1 MKQFP
6 ERPKYQVSSTL
17 PAADRAALER
27 LFFFNENQARLRD
40 SVVRAVEGYGGPKIV
55 RREGMLRLV
64 LPRIENAQTL
74 YFRTNEFNPL
84 LVGVVVYVREER
96 NLKVLFWALR
106 PDCTCESQPGQYLL
120 LEIVETLKDVG
131 SRIVGVDGIAFEF
144 GSREYK
150 LRI

>member
-96 NLKVLFWALR
+96 NLKLSSFGRCDRIAPARASL
-106 PDCTCESQPGQYLL
+106 DNTFC
-120 LEIVETLKDVG
+120 LKL
-131 SRIVGVDGIAFEF
+131 SR
-144 GSREYK
+144 R
-150 LRI
+150 